1 MQTTEIPNQTAVSQ
15 PFVSIVLTV
24 IWLCAVGLGAYF
36 LYTSALAYRNFDEE
50 TYGADYLWPMRFWAA
65 GHIVGGTI
73 ALVAGAIQLVPVIRN
88 RYSSVHR
95 WLGRTYVSGIA
106 LAATS
111 AFVLVPTV
119 SLKEHWSWAVT
130 LATLASVW
138 LLSALMGFGAIR
150 LRRYQQH
157 KEWMIRSYVVTFAFV
172 FFRILNVELFGNLGE
187 FVERGATFGF
197 ASWSIPL
204 FVTEVCLQWNKR

>member
-73 ALVAGAIQLVPVIRN
+73 AMVAGAIQLVPVIRN

-95 WLGRTYVSGIA
+95 WLPVETQQVPHVRLLRSDPLSNGIT
-106 LAATS
+106 TS
-111 AFVLVPTV
+111 
-119 SLKEHWSWAVT
+119 
-130 LATLASVW
+130 
-138 LLSALMGFGAIR
+138 
-150 LRRYQQH
+150 
-157 KEWMIRSYVVTFAFV
+157 
-172 FFRILNVELFGNLGE
+172 
-187 FVERGATFGF
+187 
-197 ASWSIPL
+197 
-204 FVTEVCLQWNKR
+204 